1 MDLTNKSLALLL
13 IAAIVISLG
22 GTIISLNKLSQVP
35 VTRPI
40 ALSGTGRAA
49 ATGNV
54 SLVIGTN
61 ASCNIDANVSYG
73 TGAAT
78 VNRTL
83 STDAS
88 NAFDGWTCVGTTY
101 GSGCSGMVINNT
113 GNVLLNVSYNSSVNG
128 TGLLLSAGQNE
139 NDFTYTVDDTTEPA
153 TADSNSCLLDPVTDW
168 ANVNYTNGNN
178 GSNICS
184 SLNFTANSSITIDYN
199 VTVTSDTTP
208 GIKSAT
214 IYIACTQA

>member
-1 MDLTNKSLALLL
+1 MSNKSLATLLVFAV
-13 IAAIVISLG
+13 IISLG
-22 GTIISLNKLSQVP
+22 VTFMSLNRLSFI
-35 VTRPI
+35 RSEML
-40 ALSGTGRAA
+40 ATGNAA
-49 ATGNV
+49 ATGNL
-54 SLVIGTN
+54 SLTIQTN
-61 ASCNIDANVSYG
+61 VSCNIDSNVSFG

-139 NDFTYTVDDTTEPA
+139 NDFTYKVDDTSEPSG
-153 TADSNSCLLDPVTDW
+153 ADTNSCLLDPVTTW
-168 ANVNYTNGNN
+168 TNVNYTNGPN

-184 SLNFTANSSITIDYN
+184 SLNFTTNNTITIDYN
-199 VTVTSDTTP
+199 ITVTPDTTV